1 MDFFSDLL
9 NAMPGA
15 LAQGL
20 IWGLMAI
27 GVYITF
33 KVLDLPDLTVDGTMC
48 TGGAV
53 CIMLMTHGVNVWVA
67 LVVAFVAGLA
77 AGALTGL
84 FHTAMGIP
92 RHPGRYPLPA
102 GPVLHQPADH
112 GRQGQPGH
120 QPGQLRPAG
129 LPPGTCA
136 SWPRTTPSWWAC
148 SSPR

>member
-92 RHPGRYPLPA
+92 AILA
-102 GPVLHQPADH
+102 GILS
-112 GRQGQPGH
+112 
-120 QPGQLRPAG
+120 QLALYSINLRIMDDKANQAINPDNYD
-129 LPPGTCA
+129 LLVSSGTCA